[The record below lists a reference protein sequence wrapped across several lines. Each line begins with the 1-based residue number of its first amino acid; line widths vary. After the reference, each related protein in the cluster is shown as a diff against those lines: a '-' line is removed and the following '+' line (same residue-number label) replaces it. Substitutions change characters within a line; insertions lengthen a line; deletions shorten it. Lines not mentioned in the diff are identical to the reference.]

1 MSERAKLSI
10 CMIVRDE
17 ADMLP
22 GLLDSVAGLWDELC
36 VVDTGSVDGTV
47 ELLAAAGARLARQ
60 TWRDDFAAARN
71 ASLDLAGGDWIL
83 ILDAD
88 ERVSPELA
96 DEIRDLLDDDAAGAA
111 TVRLCDEL
119 PHGHRRESRLL
130 RLFRRDPSI
139 RFAHAIHEDPSAT
152 VGASLART
160 GRELRRLDGAL
171 RHLGYVRDVAAAR
184 DKRGRDLRLLERCV
198 AANPRDWYS
207 RYKILEQARFWND
220 RASWRTAAV
229 ATARTIDEAGAA
241 DLDDFLFLGDLVVLT
256 AQGLHDDP
264 RAELAWLDRWRDRTG
279 RSPEYRLRR
288 GVLLEAGGRHAEAA
302 DEFTTCLETPPSQLA
317 QNVTVRPRLGLCRLA
332 AAAGDLAGALAHAQ
346 RALDH
351 NPRDPE
357 GLLAAISF
365 ARATGG
371 LPAFL
376 ARHGARRGE
385 SPEMAQ
391 ALLACG
397 EVDAARDV
405 ARRLSVHCPEAALG
419 VLICD
424 LIAGRDSDLEI
435 ALGQAEADATLT
447 RWLTA
452 LHDAH
457 RTDLMQA
464 FAGNAHAVTEIFP
477 WLPKWL
483 NTHAAVPA
491 DA

>member
-220 RASWRTAAV
+220 RASWRTAA
-229 ATARTIDEAGAA
+229 GAP
-241 DLDDFLFLGDLVVLT
+241 
-256 AQGLHDDP
+256 P
-264 RAELAWLDRWRDRTG
+264 RA
-279 RSPEYRLRR
+279 P
-288 GVLLEAGGRHAEAA
+288 
-302 DEFTTCLETPPSQLA
+302 
-317 QNVTVRPRLGLCRLA
+317 
-332 AAAGDLAGALAHAQ
+332 AAAG
-346 RALDH
+346 
-351 NPRDPE
+351 
-357 GLLAAISF
+357 
-365 ARATGG
+365 
-371 LPAFL
+371 
-376 ARHGARRGE
+376 ARR
-385 SPEMAQ
+385 PPRP
-391 ALLACG
+391 LL
-397 EVDAARDV
+397 
-405 ARRLSVHCPEAALG
+405 P
-419 VLICD
+419 
-424 LIAGRDSDLEI
+424 GRPR
-435 ALGQAEADATLT
+435 APPPP
-447 RWLTA
+447 RPPPPPPP
-452 LHDAH
+452 
-457 RTDLMQA
+457 R
-464 FAGNAHAVTEIFP
+464 
-477 WLPKWL
+477 
-483 NTHAAVPA
+483 PA
-491 DA
+491 PLW